1 MRRTRTQ
8 TCRLYLAVPALT
20 IAAGCAIPTTVFRV
34 TDHRE
39 PGVTKRYREHFA
51 DAYYRFDPAGN
62 VEILLTRR
70 QPPTHDTPP
79 LTQTVHLQG
88 LWPCVPGRTV
98 AHRTQINATVTYS
111 IRSGALE
118 AVFEGAGSLFLDK
131 TTREGRLI
139 GELALATLRPTYR
152 SPTAGDLFERAELS
166 GCFAAHHDPRRTVQL
181 ANDLSRV
188 LARVE

>member
-1 MRRTRTQ
+1 VAVT
-8 TCRLYLAVPALT
+8 LAPL
-20 IAAGCAIPTTVFRV
+20 AGCALPTTVFRV

-39 PGVTKRYREHFA
+39 PDVTTRYREQFSE
-51 DAYYRFDPAGN
+51 AYYRFDPAGN
-62 VEILLTRR
+62 VSVLLTRQQAATR
-70 QPPTHDTPP
+70 DTPP
-79 LTQTVHLQG
+79 LTQTIHLRG
-88 LWPCVPGRTV
+88 LWPCIPGRTV

-131 TTREGRLI
+131 TTRDERLI

-152 SPTAGDLFERAELS
+152 SSTAGDLFERAELA
-166 GCFAAHHDPRRTVQL
+166 GQFAAHHDPRRTVQL
-181 ANDLSRV
+181 TNNLCRS